1 MLDDRMIPA
10 APYEPSEVQRKA
22 EGRPHECHA
31 ENSDQC
37 RRAGKAGGGQS
48 ETVTFLTEQIVS
60 WCRDILETEQRRE
73 MRTVTHGINC
83 ALEDDTWSRSFNHND
98 RNGFVR
104 RGVGVGSAHNAQNI
118 RSFTS
123 PPPGGSTPFFS
134 AIAGPTCAL

>member
-1 MLDDRMIPA
+1 MLDDRMNAA
-10 APYEPSEVQRKA
+10 APFDPSEVQRKA

-98 RNGFVR
+98 GDGFVR
-104 RGVGVGSAHNAQNI
+104 RGASVGLGHNSPN
-118 RSFTS
+118 RRCMTS
-123 PPPGGSTPFFS
+123 S
-134 AIAGPTCAL
+134 